1 LKRKGGKMLRSVL
14 KLGKNTL
21 VVSLPKQW
29 TSENK
34 IKKGDQL
41 IVNEKDAEIVF
52 SLGKKKPVGSIEID
66 LKNRGRSAC
75 WKLAFA
81 AYIKGYEE
89 IILKNVNREQTHIV
103 RDISNQLIGMVL
115 TNEQGSS
122 FILKELSESNEEEFP
137 RIFPKIYLL
146 MKDIIKQGID
156 AIKREDFKVLKE
168 LDQRDWTINKFVTF
182 CLRTLNKS
190 KKISS
195 EKKIFYYNS
204 LTDLEQLGDVF
215 ADFFVRI
222 GEEQSRLSS
231 EQKSFLRQLFTLIE
245 HLSIIIYKPEPRK
258 IIDVY
263 EEKKTL
269 EKKCKEFKDSSIKI
283 QFLWILEAVG
293 DLIEAILPGCM

>member
-1 LKRKGGKMLRSVL
+1 MLRSVL